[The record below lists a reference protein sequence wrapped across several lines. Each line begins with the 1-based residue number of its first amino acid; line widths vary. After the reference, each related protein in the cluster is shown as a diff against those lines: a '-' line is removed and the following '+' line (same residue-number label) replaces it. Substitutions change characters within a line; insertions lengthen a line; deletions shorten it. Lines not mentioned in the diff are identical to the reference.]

1 MERDSTF
8 IDLSPILNDDQNNKK
23 GLWQKLKCKCHIP
36 IFVKDLLNLVV
47 PAALIIGGV
56 ILIIFVIGS
65 IV

>member
-36 IFVKDLLNLVV
+36 IFVKK
-47 PAALIIGGV
+47 
-56 ILIIFVIGS
+56 
-65 IV
+65 IVYNFRVLQSMESKM